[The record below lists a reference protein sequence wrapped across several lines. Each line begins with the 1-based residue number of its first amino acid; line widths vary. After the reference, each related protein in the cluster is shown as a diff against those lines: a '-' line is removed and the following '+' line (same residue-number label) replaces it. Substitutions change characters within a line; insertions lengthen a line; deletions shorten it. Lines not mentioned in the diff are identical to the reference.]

1 MSISS
6 HLSPWFSEG
15 VRQRGQAYFTA
26 GYVRILHGSPTEFE
40 GRVRG
45 TEPHEVM
52 IEVTGNELRLSCDC
66 SFFDT
71 EGPCRHLWAGVLA
84 AEKLRYLSAAAR
96 ATRLAPGPGQGAVAE
111 LAEDEPDTDSAL
123 TPVSSGLPWRARLR
137 ELLDGASGHP
147 AVAASPSTPAEA
159 WRWPHGRE
167 ILYVLNRNGASSGG
181 ALQLGLHF
189 RDRRADG
196 EWGRLVPLTLRRSD
210 ISRLPDQ
217 TDHNI
222 LAAVSGALSGTM
234 MSSSYSW
241 ASQNPVPSLSTI
253 DAPLARII
261 IPVAAKQGRLLLREA
276 QGPQDAVPVVWN
288 ENQWNFALEIEAAGP
303 NWRLQ
308 GMLSREGSRISVA
321 DAELISTAAPS
332 GDGFVFSRLPVSKDG
347 AVRIEVAPLD
357 AEASLDWINHF
368 RSGQVLDVPDPER
381 DEFLASLLSAPHLP
395 RIKVPVELQFEEI
408 SPTPRPTLR
417 ISSSADDP
425 RNLRG
430 ILAFDYE
437 GHSLLQQAEGSG
449 VYDSSARRFI
459 RRDMVAE
466 RDAGTRLAALGG
478 RYQSWYNDIHW
489 LLPATK
495 LPRII
500 RALVNDKWHV
510 ETDGK
515 SFRPAGDV
523 RVEVTSGVDWF
534 DLWGQVDYGGA
545 TAGLPELLEAMRRGE
560 TVVRLSD
567 GGFGLLPDSW
577 LKRFGLIAGLGEAVE
592 DKMRFG
598 FAQAGI
604 LDALLAAQPEA
615 TCDETFTRMRVEL
628 RNFSGVEAAVQ
639 PEGFVGQLRD
649 YQREGLGWMSFL
661 RRFGFG
667 GCLADDMGVGKTPQ
681 VLALLEDRRALREAN
696 PDGVTV
702 AGPSL
707 VVVPK
712 SLVFN
717 WQAEAAR
724 FTPRLK
730 VLDYTGAARTD
741 LPLAGFDVVITTYGT
756 LRRDAPKLKDIQ
768 FDYIVLDEAQAV
780 KNSGSES
787 AKAVRLLKGRH
798 RLVLSGTPV
807 ENHLGELWSLFEFL
821 NPGMLG
827 SANVFRLTSSSMRN
841 PDEENRALL
850 AHALR
855 PFILRRTKGQV
866 ARELPE
872 RTEQTLR
879 CELEPTERRLYNE
892 LRQHFRDTLLGR
904 IEREGIGKSGIHVLE
919 ALLRLRQAAC
929 HPGLI
934 DKTKTEEPSS
944 KIDLL
949 MDHLTPIVE
958 EGHKALVFSQFTSLL
973 DIVRKRLDAQGIV
986 YEYLD
991 GKTNNRQ
998 DHVERFQNDPK
1009 CPIFL
1014 ISLKAG
1020 GVGLNLTAAGY
1031 VFLLD
1036 PWWNPAVEAQAIDRT
1051 HRIGQTRQVFAYR
1064 LIATDTVEEK
1074 VLELQ
1079 KSKRDLVDSII
1090 TADNSLIRNLQKED
1104 LEMLLS

>member
-26 GYVRILHGSPTEFE
+26 GYVRILHGSTTEFE

-52 IEVTGNELRLSCDC
+52 IEVSGNELRLSCDC
-66 SFFDT
+66 AFFNT

-96 ATRLAPGPGQGAVAE
+96 ATRIASGPGQYAAAE
-111 LAEDEPDTDSAL
+111 LEEEAET
-123 TPVSSGLPWRARLR
+123 SGSGVTAPSGMPWRARLR
-137 ELLDGASGHP
+137 ELLDGA
-147 AVAASPSTPAEA
+147 ATPAAAPANSAPVEA

-167 ILYVLNRNGASSGG
+167 ILYVLSRNGAASSG
-181 ALQLGLHF
+181 AMQLGLHF

-196 EWGRLVPLTLRRSD
+196 EWGRIVPLILKRSD
-210 ISRLPDQ
+210 ISRLPEQ
-217 TDHNI
+217 SDHNI
-222 LAAVSGALSGTM
+222 LAAISGALSGTM
-234 MSSSYSW
+234 MSSNYTW
-241 ASQNPVPSLSTI
+241 ASQNPVPASSTI

-261 IPVAAKQGRLLLREA
+261 IPVAARQGRLLLREA
-276 QGPQDAVPVVWN
+276 HGAQDAVPVVWN
-288 ENQWNFALEIEAAGP
+288 ENQWNFALEIEAVAG

-308 GMLSREGSRISVA
+308 GILSREGARLSVA
-321 DAELISTAAPS
+321 DAELITAASPS
-332 GDGFVFSRLPVSKDG
+332 GDGFVFSRLPVGKEG
-347 AVRIEVAPLD
+347 IVRIEVSPLD
-357 AEASLDWINHF
+357 AAAGLEWINHF
-368 RSGQVLDVPDPER
+368 RSGQTLDVPDTER
-381 DEFLASLLSAPHLP
+381 DEFLASLLSAPRLP
-395 RIKVPVELQFEEI
+395 KIQVPAELEFEEV
-408 SPTPRPTLR
+408 SPAPRPVLR
-417 ISSSADDP
+417 ISSSGDDP

-430 ILAFDYE
+430 ILAFEYE
-437 GHSLLQQAEGSG
+437 GHILLQQAEGSG
-449 VYDSSARRFI
+449 VYDSTARRFI
-459 RRDMVAE
+459 RRDLAAE
-466 RDAGTRLAALGG
+466 RDAANRLAALGG

-500 RALVNDKWHV
+500 RALVTNQWHV

-515 SFRPAGDV
+515 SFRQAGEIK
-523 RVEVTSGVDWF
+523 VEVTSGVDWF

-545 TAGLPELLEAMRRGE
+545 TARLPELLEALRRGE

-567 GGFGLLPDSW
+567 GGFGLLPDAW
-577 LKRFGLIAGLGEAVE
+577 LKRFGLIAGLGEAV
-592 DKMRFG
+592 DGKMRFG
-598 FAQAGI
+598 LAQAGI
-604 LDALLAAQPEA
+604 LDALIAAQPEA
-615 TCDETFTRMRVEL
+615 TCDETFARMRAEL
-628 RNFSGVEAAVQ
+628 RDFSGVEAAVQ

-661 RRFGFG
+661 RRFAFG

-702 AGPSL
+702 SGPSL

-724 FTPRLK
+724 FTPKLK
-730 VLDYTGAARTD
+730 VLDYTGAGRTD
-741 LPLAGFDVVITTYGT
+741 TPLAGFDVVITTYGT
-756 LRRDAPKLKDIQ
+756 LRRDVPKLKDIQ

-780 KNSGSES
+780 KNSSSES
-787 AKAVRLLKGRH
+787 AKAVRLLKGRN

-827 SANVFRLTSSSMRN
+827 AANVFRMTGASMRN
-841 PDEENRALL
+841 PDEDTRALL

-934 DKTKTEEPSS
+934 DKSRTEEPSS

-998 DHVERFQNDPK
+998 DHVERFQTDPN
-1009 CPIFL
+1009 CPVFL

-1074 VLELQ
+1074 VIELQ
-1079 KSKRDLVDSII
+1079 QSKRDLVSAII